1 VVTLNRRDEED
12 GLPDRRP
19 NNWLSLIAWLLPSC
33 GFKLW
38 ALRSLG
44 NHIGHDVVL
53 GPNLVLNCGRFSIA
67 DGAAIKDFNIF
78 RRLSSIELG
87 PESNIGN
94 FNQFTAAPD
103 YQRYSPLVGKLMI
116 GESGIVTNRH
126 YVDCSGQ
133 VILRPFSAIAG
144 VRSIIQSHEL
154 DYADNK
160 TEPGRVVLGRNAV
173 THTGCIL
180 LKDSYLPERSLLA
193 AGSVL
198 TRAKKGDNMPAS
210 SLYGGAPARCI
221 QGIKELEWWHRAQTN
236 TPPVPFD
243 DEKFRVE

>member
-1 VVTLNRRDEED
+1 MGV
-12 GLPDRRP
+12 PDRRP
-19 NNWLSLIAWLLPSC
+19 NKWLSLTAWLLPSC

-44 NHIGHDVVL
+44 NYIGHDVIL
-53 GPNLVLNCGRFSIA
+53 APTLVLNCGRFLIA
-67 DGAAIKDFNIF
+67 DGATIMNFNIF

-87 PESNIGN
+87 PESYIGYLN
-94 FNQFTAAPD
+94 RFTAAID
-103 YQRYSPLVGKLMI
+103 YRRYSPLVGKLMI

-126 YVDCSGQ
+126 YFDCSGQ
-133 VILRPFSAIAG
+133 VILRPFSAIHG
-144 VRSIIQSHEL
+144 LRGIILSRDL

-160 TEPGRVVLGRNAV
+160 TEPGRVVLGSNAV
-173 THTGCIL
+173 TTAGCIL
-180 LKDSYLPERSLLA
+180 LKDSYLPERSVLA

-198 TRAKKGDNMPAS
+198 PRAKEGVDMPISA
-210 SLYGGAPARCI
+210 LYGGAPARFI
-221 QGIKELEWWHRAQTN
+221 RELKEYQWWDRAQTI